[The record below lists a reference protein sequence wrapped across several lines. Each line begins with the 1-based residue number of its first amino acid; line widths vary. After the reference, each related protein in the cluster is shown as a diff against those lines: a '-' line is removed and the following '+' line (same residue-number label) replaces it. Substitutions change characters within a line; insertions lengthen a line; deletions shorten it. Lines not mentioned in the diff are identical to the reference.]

1 MRKRNIEIKV
11 RLYPNEHKAL
21 IRKAKSAGLSREG
34 YIRTLILGYVP
45 RAQPHADFAA
55 LIMELSAIGRNIN
68 QIAVKAN
75 TLGIIDAG
83 VFLHEAAKLSAEVLE
98 IKQAVL
104 MPDKVVTHGNNK
116 NLERTS

>member
-1 MRKRNIEIKV
+1 LRKRNIEIKV
-11 RLYPNEHKAL
+11 RLYPNEHKTL

-45 RAQPHADFAA
+45 RAQPPIGFDS
-55 LIMELSAIGRNIN
+55 LITELQTIGRNIN

-75 TLGIIDAG
+75 SLGIVDAEA
-83 VFLHEAAKLSAEVLE
+83 FIFEAANLSKEVLE

-104 MPDKVVTHGNNK
+104 MPDKVVTDGSNK
-116 NLERTS
+116 NLESVQ